1 MGYSE
6 EYEKFLVQ
14 RSTKSVKVN
23 NRIRG
28 RVKLARTLRI
38 YVYEGVKT
46 IDKSMLVDFNINP
59 LLFEKTDDDFVVIDD
74 NFIKELEKNNI
85 KYEYVNLSK
94 KKEDKQIV
102 KIYEKDNKLYLNSSD
117 AYLLGLNNLEKSE
130 EDSSYVLLDMDTLN
144 YLESNYILER
154 ELIESKKL

>member
-85 KYEYVNLSK
+85 KYEYVNLSN
-94 KKEDKQIV
+94 KKEDKQFV
-102 KIYEKDNKLYLNSSD
+102 KIYEKNNKLYLNSSD

>member
-14 RSTKSVKVN
+14 RSTKSVKLN

-85 KYEYVNLSK
+85 KYEYVNLSN
-94 KKEDKQIV
+94 KKEDKQFV
-102 KIYEKDNKLYLNSSD
+102 KIYEKNNKLYLNSSD

-154 ELIESKKL
+154 ELLESKKL

>member
-23 NRIRG
+23 KRIRG

-85 KYEYVNLSK
+85 KYEYVNLSN
-94 KKEDKQIV
+94 KKEDKQFV
-102 KIYEKDNKLYLNSSD
+102 KIYEKNNKLYLNSSD